1 MSQRPKDD
9 QDSEIEGRDLSHM
22 GLDDE
27 EEKSRTS
34 SSDNYSVSSG
44 FQVNKV
50 LLTDA
55 KYDAK
60 TVKELEEIR

>member
-1 MSQRPKDD
+1 MNLSQVSFDD
-9 QDSEIEGRDLSHM
+9 
-22 GLDDE
+22 DD
-27 EEKSRTS
+27 EKSRTS
-34 SSDNYSVSSG
+34 SSDNYSISSG

-60 TVKELEEIR
+60 AIKDLEEIRKAEETAK